1 MYDAWASTTRN
12 EDKEMIELTEE
23 EIADTKQKIEAIMK
37 ANMAEKIV
45 EMDTPWEKCIVL
57 SDKIIEGGWEV
68 FSYADWDKI
77 TATIQCYAEDKGLGA
92 YYAQIYPDKYKHL
105 MDNYNKIKTRLEEM
119 WKASYERR
127 RKEEE
132 ENNRTW
138 WRRIF
143 G

>member
-1 MYDAWASTTRN
+1 
-12 EDKEMIELTEE
+12 MIELTEE
-23 EIADTKQKIEAIMK
+23 EIADTKQKIEAIRK
-37 ANMAEKIV
+37 ANLAEKIV
-45 EMDTPWEKCIVL
+45 EMDTHWEKCIVL

-68 FSYADWDKI
+68 FSYVDWDRI
-77 TATIQCYAEDKGLGA
+77 TATIQCYEEDTGLGA

-119 WKASYERR
+119 WKASSERR

-132 ENNRTW
+132 EERNKPW
-138 WRRIF
+138 WRKIF